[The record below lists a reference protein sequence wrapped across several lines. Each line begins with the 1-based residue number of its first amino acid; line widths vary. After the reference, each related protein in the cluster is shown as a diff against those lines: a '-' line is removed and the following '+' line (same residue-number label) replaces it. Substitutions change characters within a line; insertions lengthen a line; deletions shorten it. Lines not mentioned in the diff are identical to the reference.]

1 MDQIRVL
8 MTGGGAPGAAGIIRC
23 LKMDARISLIVGDAN
38 AEAVGRFLNEQF
50 VELPLASDP
59 LFIEKILQIAIDH
72 KIDVLFPLVTR
83 ELFKLAGEKD
93 RFLQHGIRIIVS
105 DYESLRIAN
114 DKSALVDHL
123 KKHNIL
129 VPEFTIVKSI
139 EELEVAVKAL
149 GYPKNNVVVKPS
161 VSNGSR
167 GVRVLSEQIDEYDLL
182 MNYKPSNL
190 YSTLD
195 KIKSTFEG
203 KEFPEFL
210 VSEYLPGDEFTI
222 DTLVFQ
228 GTPYCIVPRR
238 RLKMVEGISTKGRFE
253 KNDEIIEYARS
264 IIASMNLSGP
274 IGIQVKQAEDGQYKV
289 LEINPRIQGT
299 SVSALGAGINLP
311 LNAVLQEFYQSIPQ
325 LDEPKWG
332 VSFTRY
338 YMEVFH

>member
-1 MDQIRVL
+1 

-23 LKMDARISLIVGDAN
+23 LKMDSRIQLLVGDAN
-38 AEAVGRFLNEQF
+38 PEAVGRYLNEAF
-50 VELPLASDP
+50 IELPLASDP
-59 LFIEKILQIAIDH
+59 DFIDRLLAISIER

-83 ELFKLAGEKD
+83 ELFKLAGEKE

-105 DYESLRIAN
+105 DDESLRIAN

-123 KKHNIL
+123 KKHHIL
-129 VPEFTIVKSI
+129 VPEFKIVHSL
-139 EELEVAVKAL
+139 EELELAAIEL
-149 GYPKNNVVVKPS
+149 GYPQKNVVVKPS

-190 YSTLD
+190 YSSLS

-203 KEFPEFL
+203 KPFPEFL

-228 GTPYCIVPRR
+228 GEPYCIVPRR

-253 KNDEIIEYARS
+253 KNETIIEYARA
-264 IIASMNLSGP
+264 IISSMNLSGP
-274 IGIQVKQAEDGQYKV
+274 IGIQVKQAEDGQFKV

-311 LNAVLQEFYQSIPQ
+311 LNAVLQEFYQTIPP